1 MHRNK
6 ELSLLRWFR
15 VFPACCTRPDHQ
27 NACREELLF
36 HPLQVH
42 VLRMTPLLAS
52 GLTAAAIILLMLLI
66 GIARLNPFVTL
77 FIVSV
82 GLALATG
89 MPTEQAIASFENGMG
104 HVLGHVAGVVALGT
118 MLGKILAETG
128 GADQIALTISRLA
141 GKKRLPWAMM
151 VIGLLVGLPVFFE
164 VGFVLL
170 IPLAIILSRRND
182 LPLPALAFPMAA
194 ALSVTHAMV
203 PPHPATLLAITAY
216 HANTAYTLF
225 WGIVIGTPIA
235 ALAGPVYAWFIAPR
249 IGALAPTALEAQFTG
264 QTEHEKLPS
273 FALSCA
279 TLLMPVVLMLGGAL
293 GELLWPATA
302 LPYRVLHFLG
312 NTDIALLVATLMSFW
327 LMGSLSGLSRETILR
342 FSNDCLAPTAT
353 IMLLIGAGGGFG
365 RELIDSGLSHSITN
379 LALGAHVPLLV
390 LAWVLALLVR
400 IATGSAT
407 VATTTASG
415 IVGPILA
422 TSHSVSPE
430 LLVLVTGAGSVGLS
444 LMNDA
449 GFWQMKEYLGMN
461 LSQTLRSWTM
471 IETLIA
477 VLGLLICLPLSWVIH

>member
-1 MHRNK
+1 
-6 ELSLLRWFR
+6 
-15 VFPACCTRPDHQ
+15 
-27 NACREELLF
+27 
-36 HPLQVH
+36 
-42 VLRMTPLLAS
+42 MTPLLAS
-52 GLTAAAIILLMLLI
+52 GLTAAAIVLLMLLI
-66 GIARLNPFVTL
+66 GVARLNPFVTL
-77 FIVSV
+77 FVVSI

-141 GKKRLPWAMM
+141 GKKRLNWAMM

-170 IPLAIILSRRND
+170 IPLVIILSRRNN
-182 LPLPALAFPMAA
+182 LPLPVLAFPMAA

-216 HANTAYTLF
+216 HADTARTLF

-235 ALAGPVYAWFIAPR
+235 ALAGPVYTWYIAPR
-249 IGALAPTALEAQFTG
+249 IGPLAPTALEAQFTG
-264 QTEHEKLPS
+264 RIEHDKLPS

-293 GELLWPATA
+293 AELLWPATA

-342 FSNDCLAPTAT
+342 FSNECLAPTAT

-390 LAWVLALLVR
+390 LAWMLALLVR

-477 VLGLLICLPLSWVIH
+477 ILGLLICLPLSWVIH

>member
-1 MHRNK
+1 
-6 ELSLLRWFR
+6 
-15 VFPACCTRPDHQ
+15 
-27 NACREELLF
+27 
-36 HPLQVH
+36 
-42 VLRMTPLLAS
+42 MTPLLAS
-52 GLTAAAIILLMLLI
+52 GLTATAIIMLMLLI
-66 GIARLNPFVTL
+66 GVARLNPFVTL
-77 FIVSV
+77 FIVSI

-89 MPTEQAIASFENGMG
+89 MPTEQAISSFENGMG

-118 MLGKILAETG
+118 MLGKMLAETG
-128 GADQIALTISRLA
+128 GADQIALTISRIA
-141 GKKRLPWAMM
+141 GKKRLNWAMM

-170 IPLAIILSRRND
+170 IPLAIILSRRNN
-182 LPLPALAFPMAA
+182 LPLPVLAFPMAA

-216 HANTAYTLF
+216 HANTAHTLF

-235 ALAGPVYAWFIAPR
+235 AVAGPVYTWYIAPR

-264 QTEHEKLPS
+264 QTTHTKLPS

-293 GELLWPATA
+293 AELIWPTTA

-327 LMGSLSGLSRETILR
+327 LLGSLSGLSRETILR
-342 FSNDCLAPTAT
+342 FSNECLAPTAT

-365 RELIDSGLSHSITN
+365 RELIDSGLSKSITD
-379 LALGAHVPLLV
+379 LALGANVPLLV
-390 LAWVLALLVR
+390 LAWMLALLVR

-471 IETLIA
+471 IETIIA

>member
-1 MHRNK
+1 
-6 ELSLLRWFR
+6 
-15 VFPACCTRPDHQ
+15 
-27 NACREELLF
+27 
-36 HPLQVH
+36 
-42 VLRMTPLLAS
+42 
-52 GLTAAAIILLMLLI
+52 MLLI
-66 GIARLNPFVTL
+66 GVARLNPFVTL

-89 MPTEQAIASFENGMG
+89 MPTEQAISSFENGMG

-128 GADQIALTISRLA
+128 GADQIALTISRMA
-141 GKKRLPWAMM
+141 GKKHLSWAMM

-170 IPLAIILSRRND
+170 IPLAFILSRRNT
-182 LPLPALAFPMAA
+182 LPLPVLAFPMAA

-216 HANTAYTLF
+216 HANTARTLF

-235 ALAGPVYAWFIAPR
+235 ALAGPVYTWYIAPR
-249 IGALAPTALEAQFTG
+249 IGALTPTALEEQFTG
-264 QTEHEKLPS
+264 QFEHDKLPS

-279 TLLMPVVLMLGGAL
+279 TLLSPVVLMLGGAL
-293 GELLWPATA
+293 AELVWPATA
-302 LPYRVLHFLG
+302 LPYRILHFLG

-327 LMGSLSGLSRETILR
+327 LMGSLSGLSRETVLR
-342 FSNDCLAPTAT
+342 FSNECLAPTAT

-365 RELIDSGLSHSITN
+365 RELIDSGLSHAITN

-390 LAWVLALLVR
+390 LAWMLALLVR

-422 TSHSVSPE
+422 ASHSVSPE

>member
-1 MHRNK
+1 
-6 ELSLLRWFR
+6 
-15 VFPACCTRPDHQ
+15 
-27 NACREELLF
+27 
-36 HPLQVH
+36 
-42 VLRMTPLLAS
+42 MTPLLAA
-52 GLTAAAIILLMLLI
+52 GLTTLAIVMLMLFI
-66 GIARLNPFVTL
+66 GVVRLNPFVTL

-89 MPTEQAIASFENGMG
+89 MPTQQAISSFENGMG

-128 GADQIALTISRLA
+128 GADQIALTISRIS
-141 GKKRLPWAMM
+141 GKKRLNWAMM

-170 IPLAIILSRRND
+170 IPLVIILSRRNAV
-182 LPLPALAFPMAA
+182 PLPFLAFPMAA
-194 ALSVTHAMV
+194 ALSVTHAML

-216 HANTAYTLF
+216 HANTARTLF

-235 ALAGPVYAWFIAPR
+235 AVAGPVYAWYIAPR
-249 IGALAPTALEAQFTG
+249 IGHLAPTSLEAQFTG
-264 QTEHEKLPS
+264 QSEHKKLPS
-273 FALSCA
+273 FMLSCA

-293 GELLWPATA
+293 AELVWPPTA

-327 LMGSLSGLSRETILR
+327 LLGSLSGLSRETILR
-342 FSNDCLAPTAT
+342 FSNECLAPTAT

-365 RELIDSGLSHSITN
+365 RELIDSGLSHAMTD

-390 LAWVLALLVR
+390 LAWLLALLVR

-471 IETLIA
+471 IETIIA
-477 VLGLLICLPLSWVIH
+477 VLGLLICLPLSWIIH

>member
-1 MHRNK
+1 M
-6 ELSLLRWFR
+6 
-15 VFPACCTRPDHQ
+15 
-27 NACREELLF
+27 
-36 HPLQVH
+36 
-42 VLRMTPLLAS
+42 
-52 GLTAAAIILLMLLI
+52 LMLLI
-66 GIARLNPFVTL
+66 GVARLNPFVTL
-77 FIVSV
+77 FIVSI

-89 MPTEQAIASFENGMG
+89 MPTEQAISSFENGMG

-118 MLGKILAETG
+118 MLGKMLAETG
-128 GADQIALTISRLA
+128 GADQIALTISRIA
-141 GKKRLPWAMM
+141 GKKRLNWAMM

-170 IPLAIILSRRND
+170 IPLAIILSRRNN
-182 LPLPALAFPMAA
+182 LPLPVLAFPMAA

-216 HANTAYTLF
+216 HANTAHTLF

-235 ALAGPVYAWFIAPR
+235 AVAGPVYTWYIAPR

-264 QTEHEKLPS
+264 QTTHTKLPS

-293 GELLWPATA
+293 AELIWPTTA

-327 LMGSLSGLSRETILR
+327 LLGSLSGLSRETILR
-342 FSNDCLAPTAT
+342 FSNECLAPTAT

-365 RELIDSGLSHSITN
+365 RELIDSGLSKSITD
-379 LALGAHVPLLV
+379 LALGANVPLLV
-390 LAWVLALLVR
+390 LAWMLALLVR

-471 IETLIA
+471 IETIIA

>member
-1 MHRNK
+1 
-6 ELSLLRWFR
+6 
-15 VFPACCTRPDHQ
+15 
-27 NACREELLF
+27 
-36 HPLQVH
+36 
-42 VLRMTPLLAS
+42 MTPLLAS
-52 GLTAAAIILLMLLI
+52 GLTAAAIVVLMLLI
-66 GIARLNPFVTL
+66 GIVRLNPFVTL
-77 FIVSV
+77 FIVSI
-82 GLALATG
+82 GLALVTG
-89 MPTEQAIASFENGMG
+89 MPTEQAISSFENGMG

-128 GADQIALTISRLA
+128 GADQIALTISRIA

-235 ALAGPVYAWFIAPR
+235 AIAGPIYAWYIAPR
-249 IGALAPTALEAQFTG
+249 IGSLAPTALEDQFTT
-264 QTEHEKLPS
+264 QAKHEKLPS
-273 FALSCA
+273 FVLSCA

-293 GELLWPATA
+293 AELIWPATA
-302 LPYRVLHFLG
+302 LPYRIMHFLG
-312 NTDIALLVATLMSFW
+312 NTDVALLVATLMSFW

-471 IETLIA
+471 IETIIA

>member
-1 MHRNK
+1 M
-6 ELSLLRWFR
+6 
-15 VFPACCTRPDHQ
+15 PAG
-27 NACREELLF
+27 AE
-36 HPLQVH
+36 
-42 VLRMTPLLAS
+42 A
-52 GLTAAAIILLMLLI
+52 TAVIVAALD
-66 GIARLNPFVTL
+66 NT
-77 FIVSV
+77 
-82 GLALATG
+82 
-89 MPTEQAIASFENGMG
+89 
-104 HVLGHVAGVVALGT
+104 ALG
-118 MLGKILAETG
+118 A
-128 GADQIALTISRLA
+128 GAT
-141 GKKRLPWAMM
+141 K
-151 VIGLLVGLPVFFE
+151 
-164 VGFVLL
+164 
-170 IPLAIILSRRND
+170 
-182 LPLPALAFPMAA
+182 
-194 ALSVTHAMV
+194 
-203 PPHPATLLAITAY
+203 
-216 HANTAYTLF
+216 
-225 WGIVIGTPIA
+225 
-235 ALAGPVYAWFIAPR
+235 
-249 IGALAPTALEAQFTG
+249 
-264 QTEHEKLPS
+264 
-273 FALSCA
+273 
-279 TLLMPVVLMLGGAL
+279 LMLGGAL
-293 GELLWPATA
+293 AELLWPATA

-342 FSNDCLAPTAT
+342 FSNECLAPTAT

-390 LAWVLALLVR
+390 LAWMLALLVR

-477 VLGLLICLPLSWVIH
+477 ILGLLICLPLSWVIH

>member
-1 MHRNK
+1 
-6 ELSLLRWFR
+6 
-15 VFPACCTRPDHQ
+15 
-27 NACREELLF
+27 
-36 HPLQVH
+36 
-42 VLRMTPLLAS
+42 MTPLLAS

-66 GIARLNPFVTL
+66 GVARLNPFVTL

-89 MPTEQAIASFENGMG
+89 MPTEQAISSFENGMG

-128 GADQIALTISRLA
+128 GADQIALTISRMA
-141 GKKRLPWAMM
+141 GKKHLSWAMM

-170 IPLAIILSRRND
+170 IPLAFILSRRNT
-182 LPLPALAFPMAA
+182 LPLPVLAFPMAA

-216 HANTAYTLF
+216 HANTARTLF

-235 ALAGPVYAWFIAPR
+235 ALAGPVYTWYIAPR
-249 IGALAPTALEAQFTG
+249 IGMLAPTALEEQFTG
-264 QTEHEKLPS
+264 QFEHDKLPS
-273 FALSCA
+273 FTLSCA
-279 TLLMPVVLMLGGAL
+279 TLLSPVVLMLGGAL
-293 GELLWPATA
+293 AELVWPATA
-302 LPYRVLHFLG
+302 LPYRILHFLG

-327 LMGSLSGLSRETILR
+327 LMGSLSGLSRETVLR
-342 FSNDCLAPTAT
+342 FSNECLAPTAT

-365 RELIDSGLSHSITN
+365 RELIDSGLSHAITN

-390 LAWVLALLVR
+390 LAWMLALLVR

-422 TSHSVSPE
+422 ASHSVSPE

-477 VLGLLICLPLSWVIH
+477 ILGLLICLPLSWVIH